1 MMAAIVAHT
10 ILQDRIV
17 GSRADSIELKVGIAP
32 IECRCDPF
40 VVKWVNERRR
50 MICDFLNVTLPCL
63 NCNRWKDIEY

>member
-32 IECRCDPF
+32 ILSRD
-40 VVKWVNERRR
+40 
-50 MICDFLNVTLPCL
+50 VTPLL
-63 NCNRWKDIEY
+63 QSG